1 MGSLRWHVSGL
12 FECMRSPSRMVLAV
26 ILLLGLGLSGVG
38 EAPRPRA
45 GSSVPAAASVPV
57 MPVTPPAVRLQEELV
72 YAPVVRAPGLTRVAA
87 PLHRVA
93 GRRASEPPRLAS
105 RARRLLF
112 GDGTYRPEPFP
123 RPTRD

>member
-12 FECMRSPSRMVLAV
+12 FDRMRSPSRVALAV
-26 ILLLGLGLSGVG
+26 LLLLGLGLSGVG

-45 GSSVPAAASVPV
+45 GSSVPAASIPITA
-57 MPVTPPAVRLQEELV
+57 VTPPAVRLQEELV
-72 YAPVVRAPGLTRVAA
+72 YAPVVRAPGRTRVAA
-87 PLHRVA
+87 PPHRVA
-93 GRRASEPPRLAS
+93 ARRASEPPRLAS